1 MRPATC
7 DVRPATLPLIALVA
21 TTVLCVLA
29 APDADA
35 QVAAPASPGRLAYL
49 GLQPPG
55 DVPVLFAPGDVSSD
69 AREINAVFSRDG
81 RELYFTRVV
90 DGRASLFVRRLGQDA
105 WTPPER
111 LTLIAGQPDM
121 DIADPALSPDG
132 QRLYFVSGARNDL
145 FPPGN
150 GNIWVSRRE
159 GDRWGDAV
167 ILPAP
172 VNSSSAEYYPSVVAD
187 GSLYFS
193 SNRDGGTGDLDL
205 YRAQYGNGAF
215 KEVTNLGAPI
225 NTPQT
230 EVDAYVAPDERML
243 IVSARRDGNRG
254 ALDLYVSFRQRD
266 GAWGTLTHLGDAI
279 NTELTDYCPM
289 VTPDGRFFF
298 FSRRTAQGGDVYWMQ
313 ARALDQFRP
322 GRTTTPT
329 GLTYT
334 VVEQGAG
341 PAARPGQH
349 VLIHETTTFA
359 DGRVHFTTEGGKPL
373 RFLLGGN
380 QVIAGVDEG
389 VTGMRVGE
397 RRRLVVP
404 PALSRR
410 SAYPEGLSP
419 EAILYY
425 DITLVAI
432 EPPDGPR

>member
-1 MRPATC
+1 MRPAT
-7 DVRPATLPLIALVA
+7 IA
-21 TTVLCVLA
+21 VLLA
-29 APDADA
+29 ACSALM
-35 QVAAPASPGRLAYL
+35 AAGAHGQGPAPPTPTPLAYL

-55 DVPVLFAPGDVSSD
+55 DAPVVFAPGDVSSD

-105 WTPPER
+105 WTAPER
-111 LTLIAGQPDM
+111 LILIAAQPDV

-159 GDRWGDAV
+159 GDRWGEAV

-187 GSLYFS
+187 GSVYFS
-193 SNRDGGTGDLDL
+193 SNRDGGVGDLDL
-205 YRAQYGNGAF
+205 YRAQYRNGAF
-215 KEVTNLGAPI
+215 TEVTNLGAPV
-225 NTPQT
+225 NTAQT

-254 ALDLYVSFRQRD
+254 ALDLYVSFRHPA
-266 GAWGTLTHLGDAI
+266 GTWGPLTHLGDVI

-298 FSRRTAQGGDVYWMQ
+298 FSRRTAQGGDVHWAH
-313 ARALDQFRP
+313 ARVLDQFHP

-334 VVEQGAG
+334 VIEEGTG
-341 PAARPGQH
+341 PAASPGQH
-349 VLIHETTTFA
+349 VLIHETTTFD
-359 DGRVHFTTEGGKPL
+359 DGRVHFSTEGRTPL

-419 EAILYY
+419 DATLFY
-425 DITLVAI
+425 DVRLVAI
-432 EPPDGPR
+432 EPPGPAR